1 MLAAVSTARL
11 LIAFDATVMN
21 VALPAVRGD
30 LRFSDTDRQ
39 WIITAYTLTVG
50 GVLLPGGRL
59 SDRLGR

>member
-1 MLAAVSTARL
+1 MVSAAQL

-39 WIITAYTLTVG
+39 RIITAYTLTFG
-50 GVLLPGGRL
+50 GVLLLGGRL